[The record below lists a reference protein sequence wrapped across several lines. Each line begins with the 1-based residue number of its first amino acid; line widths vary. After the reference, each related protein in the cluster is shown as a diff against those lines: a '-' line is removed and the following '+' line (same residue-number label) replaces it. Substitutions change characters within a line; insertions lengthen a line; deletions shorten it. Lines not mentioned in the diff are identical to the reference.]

1 MDLHRDD
8 YGRLVRFEEDT
19 ETSQSIQYNE
29 FMSFTDMKH
38 CQGKI
43 VSCVAFHPT
52 WSGNSGAKSNLRKYK
67 ILKNS
72 QIADSLIF
80 KISLLEG
87 IVALAYV
94 DHTKSDIS
102 EAEETADDVSRN
114 VYAMHPILI
123 WSFVDAFRPKV
134 CSYHLVFIKITL

>member
-43 VSCVAFHPT
+43 VSCAAFHPT
-52 WSGNSGAKSNLRKYK
+52 WSGTEGRNFSFWE
-67 ILKNS
+67 KNMC
-72 QIADSLIF
+72 
-80 KISLLEG
+80 KVPNSLLKKY
-87 IVALAYV
+87 L
-94 DHTKSDIS
+94 
-102 EAEETADDVSRN
+102 
-114 VYAMHPILI
+114 
-123 WSFVDAFRPKV
+123 KV
-134 CSYHLVFIKITL
+134 LLLWLMWTT